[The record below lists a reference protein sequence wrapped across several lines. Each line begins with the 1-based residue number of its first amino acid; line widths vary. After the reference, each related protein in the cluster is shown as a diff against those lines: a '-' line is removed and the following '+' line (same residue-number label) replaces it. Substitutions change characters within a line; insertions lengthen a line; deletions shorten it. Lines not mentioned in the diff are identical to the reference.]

1 MTPKAERAA
10 LAGVLAAGALLLVRG
25 VLLAPTTLAVG
36 AVRSEAPRHL
46 WGLWAAAEGMAEW
59 SPFVAH
65 LDAAW
70 PDGYTRH
77 LMDPVNLLVFLP
89 CWLLGG
95 GGVTGATL
103 GWNLLHVAWPVVGGL
118 GAWLLSGRLL
128 GAREGAAEAR
138 LVAAFAGAAGPTL
151 LATPWLGRSELL
163 PGVMWPLHLWLLVGV
178 LDAERL
184 RPGRAVAAGVSLAGI
199 ALGGWYLAAWLLLL
213 EPFVALGL
221 AWSRRERGVGA
232 LALRLGLVAGV
243 AVLPVLPA
251 LWAVLAYPPPV
262 LGEEARVALHQGVS
276 VPPWM
281 LLPFVDE
288 KGLPG
293 VDLPAY
299 PGWVLL
305 ALGAWGAAR
314 DRAARPWLGLAVAM
328 LVLSLGPLLVT
339 GRGPVEPGAGGL
351 SLPAAWVEAAL
362 PPLRFI
368 WGWCRIGIL
377 VTGPLAMAAGFGV
390 ADLLPRLGSVRREGV
405 IGLLLLLAIEHGVP
419 RRPGGV
425 TGDHFD
431 PRPPAALGPALDALP
446 GGAIVQ
452 LPFDDHVITWQLS
465 HRRPVAESLE
475 IEPVRGTSWIVQQAA
490 FVEEAARAG
499 ASAPA
504 SSRGAAARACAAVDA
519 GALRAAGW
527 AGVVVH
533 KDRMP
538 GAHAAVAAFLSS
550 ALGPPALDGPE
561 VAAWAFPA
569 GGGGE
574 PCPLRPVAETLP
586 PRPPSEG

>member
-1 MTPKAERAA
+1 MNRRNERLA
-10 LAGVLAAGALLLVRG
+10 LAGVLAAGALLLVRH
-25 VLLAPTTLAVG
+25 VLFAPATLAVG

-46 WGLWAAAEGMAEW
+46 WGLWATAERLTEW
-59 SPFVAH
+59 GPLVAH
-65 LDAAW
+65 LEAAW

-89 CWLLGG
+89 GWLLGG

-103 GWNLLHVAWPVVGGL
+103 GWNLLHVVWPVVGGL
-118 GAWLLSGRLL
+118 GSWLLVRRLL
-128 GAREGAAEAR
+128 GERDGAVEGA
-138 LVAAFAGAAGPTL
+138 LVAAFAGAAGPML

-163 PGVMWPLHLWLLVGV
+163 PGVMWPLHLWLLMGV

-184 RPGRAVAAGVSLAGI
+184 RPGRVVAAGLSLAGV

-213 EPFVALGL
+213 EPVVALGM
-221 AWSRRERGVGA
+221 AWRQRDRGAGA
-232 LALRLGLVAGV
+232 LALRLGLVAVV

-262 LGEEARVALHQGVS
+262 MGEEARVALHQGVS

-299 PGWVLL
+299 PGWALL
-305 ALGAWGAAR
+305 LLGAWGAAR
-314 DRAARPWLGLAVAM
+314 DRAARPWLGLGAVM
-328 LVLSLGPLLVT
+328 LVLSLGPMLVT

-351 SLPAAWVEAAL
+351 PLPAAWIEAVV

-377 VTGPLAMAAGFGV
+377 VTGPLAVAAAYGV
-390 ADLLPRLGSVRREGV
+390 ADLAPRLGTVRREALLGV
-405 IGLLLLLAIEHGVP
+405 LLLMAIEHGVP

-425 TGDHFD
+425 SGDHFD
-431 PRPPAALGPALDALP
+431 PRPPAALGVALDALP
-446 GGAIVQ
+446 AGAIVQ
-452 LPFDDHVITWQLS
+452 LPFDDHAITWQLS
-465 HRRPVAESLE
+465 HGRPVAESLE
-475 IEPVRGTSWIVQQAA
+475 IEPIREQSWIVQQAV
-490 FVEEAARAG
+490 FVENAARDG
-499 ASAPA
+499 APA
-504 SSRGAAARACAAVDA
+504 PESSRGAAARACAQADA
-519 GALRAAGW
+519 AALRDAGW
-527 AGVVVH
+527 AGVVLH

-538 GAHAAVAAFLSS
+538 GAHAAVAAFLAST
-550 ALGPPALDGPE
+550 LGPPAVDGPE

-574 PCPLRPVAETLP
+574 ACPLRPVRDTLP
-586 PRPPSEG
+586 AAPPG